1 MYNLITHVYRSV
13 LYKFYKQF
21 FILFVIRKGDNK
33 IFFSLKYMM
42 FRLTEDHG
50 NVSVVF
56 QNN

>member
-33 IFFSLKYMM
+33 IFFSLKYMI
-42 FRLTEDHG
+42 RLTEDHG

>member
-42 FRLTEDHG
+42 FRLTEDHE
-50 NVSVVF
+50 NVF